1 LMAAATNSE
10 AEVVMEALLQAGADP
25 QRRDANDMNFFE
37 YAEMV
42 QRESERGEFTEKVR
56 RCADLARQWV
66 RKRRA

>member
-1 LMAAATNSE
+1 MAAVTNPE

-25 QRRDANDMNFFE
+25 QTRDANGMSFFE

-42 QRESERGEFTEKVR
+42 QRKSERGEFIEKVR

-66 RKRRA
+66 GKRRA